1 LALPLAESS
10 ARRHLPAIQQRE
22 VALESPLRNG
32 FPTEALLHRPPG
44 VIAKLPAQAFIAEE
58 PAYCACKIAAVLAN
72 QDVMPVSQPQ
82 PCAPSRRAHN
92 RFSAGHAF
100 QNFNVRAGRNGQRR
114 HDDGRARGRDFS
126 IALPGK
132 VQERPQK

>member
-1 LALPLAESS
+1 M
-10 ARRHLPAIQQRE
+10 RRRLRAVQQRE
-22 VALESPLRNG
+22 VARERPLRNR
-32 FPTEALLHRPPG
+32 FPTELLLRPPPG
-44 VIAKLPAQAFIAEE
+44 VIANLPAQAFIAEQ
-58 PAYCACKIAAVLAN
+58 PAYCARKIAAVLAN

-100 QNFNVRAGRNGQRR
+100 QNFNVRAGRNGQS

-132 VQERPQK
+132 VQERPKK